1 MEMRKADHQKR
12 EGKSAL
18 TRQLAKSRASL
29 AESLKAMDHSTYLLL
44 STQMFGTML
53 SRLRMAQQ
61 IGDQLQR
68 ILAEST

>member
-1 MEMRKADHQKR
+1 MRKADHQKR
-12 EGKSAL
+12 EGKSTL

-44 STQMFGTML
+44 STQMFRTML